1 MFLLDWKGSC
11 SSIIADKLVSWS
23 AIVEEAEEAEQE
35 TNFRIALPNLVMSV
49 RRRGGGPA
57 LEIYTTVISDAG

>member
-1 MFLLDWKGSC
+1 LC
-11 SSIIADKLVSWS
+11 NA
-23 AIVEEAEEAEQE
+23 EEAETAEQE
-35 TNFRIALPNLVMSV
+35 TNFGIVLPNLVMSV